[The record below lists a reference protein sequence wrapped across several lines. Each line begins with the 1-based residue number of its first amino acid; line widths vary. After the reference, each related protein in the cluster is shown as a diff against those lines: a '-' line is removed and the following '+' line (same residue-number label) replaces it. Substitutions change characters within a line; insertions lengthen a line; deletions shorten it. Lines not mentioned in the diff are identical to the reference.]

1 MIRGGDNRPAE
12 QVFNAVLDDELAQGV
27 RYGQGN
33 YVSTNVYAGQ
43 ALDNSNILDQ
53 MARISREA
61 TDIDPKKIFKFSDD
75 AAAVL
80 PRYISLMT
88 KNLRS
93 QKVMQLAK
101 QDGYL
106 IPSSRL
112 EQGLLSAKI
121 DDVTAQLAKTEG
133 ELDDLRQRLVNAD
146 MD

>member
-1 MIRGGDNRPAE
+1 MLTPDQIKKRINNIRGQADRISPEAKAYADDIARLEGKAEALIRGGDNRPPE

-80 PRYISLMT
+80 PRYIS
-88 KNLRS
+88 
-93 QKVMQLAK
+93 
-101 QDGYL
+101 
-106 IPSSRL
+106 
-112 EQGLLSAKI
+112 
-121 DDVTAQLAKTEG
+121 
-133 ELDDLRQRLVNAD
+133 
-146 MD
+146 